1 MEWFTR
7 QATYVWD
14 ITFKWIRRKST
25 RYLFMDEAV
34 LEEPLWGP
42 KSSSLAW
49 SGELGR
55 CSSNRRAWSGWR
67 RALVRRAE
75 AEPRAECEGEGEDTT
90 GWSHCAS
97 DPGDGLAYTQHSY
110 DIDIDVM
117 MTSYE
122 WWVMMLH
129 RSVSE
134 IDSLSLNLHS
144 VKWRQIFDTLKQLL
158 GVFVIIRRPIV

>member
-1 MEWFTR
+1 
-7 QATYVWD
+7 
-14 ITFKWIRRKST
+14 
-25 RYLFMDEAV
+25 MDEAV

-97 DPGDGLAYTQHSY
+97 DPGDGLACTQHSY

-117 MTSYE
+117 MISYE
-122 WWVMMLH
+122 LWDDIASE
-129 RSVSE
+129 RFRNIFVSPKPL
-134 IDSLSLNLHS
+134 LSKMKKNI
-144 VKWRQIFDTLKQLL
+144 WYLKITSSI
-158 GVFVIIRRPIV
+158 GVFVIIRALFKSWMVVIGEESNLTSNHGSTYMVRYGRG